1 MEIIEVKNN
10 LVRIKFDTTLDNLI
24 LSGFVIVKDPN
35 QSFIGQIVHL
45 EANPKGNFAITKL
58 LFTFNDDGVIA
69 NYNGS
74 IPDLKS
80 HLEVIPTQE
89 LLSILP
95 VNRPIVL
102 GEIAQQ
108 NTALKLDSSLFEDK
122 LLILC
127 EDEENKNNFIQNS
140 ALQLA
145 QYGKKIIIFDLNGDL
160 DFTPNKIIAGEDF
173 KLPLS
178 YDSINF
184 IYSELDNA
192 SAEAK
197 ATIQEVFLEVQNYI
211 KTLPEGFIPFET
223 FKEVVDEQYS
233 ELGITE
239 LLLLKNRLLKYQENG
254 IFAQDSQEFEI
265 IEESLAQNNIV
276 VIDLST
282 TEGKIQSEFIKFVY
296 STIEKSEN
304 SAHIILNV
312 EDENSDKKL
321 LKKIFTA
328 KNIYTTLISSYTYK
342 YLKEIKQLSKNLV
355 LFAPLQQQTDFAAY
369 NVFLDKLNDNEFIVF
384 GQKTQNMPL
393 IVKLEEISTPPQVQQ
408 TPVYEEMQ
416 TQEVLEQQIKQD
428 VDEIYMGTKSQEE
441 TIQNEEFEELTPE
454 EIEYEELTDED
465 LDLIENFQSET
476 QNSFDEEA
484 SAFNVEILSDG
495 DDEIIPVSQE
505 TEDDSENILKQL
517 YQEPQ
522 NDEYSEPSASPFAQV
537 MAEEGQ
543 KQDETLSKLDI
554 LPANLSS
561 TPIVPVY
568 SADIE
573 SSVQSD
579 DIEKGDIVVHP
590 KYGKGV
596 VEKMISY
603 GAKTLCSINFDNV
616 GRRLLDPNLAELK
629 KVE

>member
-10 LVRIKFDTTLDNLI
+10 LVRIKFDTALDNLI

-35 QSFIGQIVHL
+35 QSFIGQVVHL
-45 EANPKGNFAITKL
+45 EANPKGNFAVIKL

-95 VNRPIVL
+95 VNQPIVM

-108 NTALKLDSSLFEDK
+108 NTALKLDSSIFEDK
-122 LLILC
+122 LLVLC
-127 EDEENKNNFIQNS
+127 ENEENKNNFIKNS

-145 QYGKKIIIFDLNGDL
+145 QYGKKVIIFDLNGDL

-239 LLLLKNRLLKYQENG
+239 LLLLKNRLLKYQEDG
-254 IFAQDSQEFEI
+254 IFAQDSQEFEF
-265 IEESLAQNNIV
+265 IEESLAQTNV
-276 VIDLST
+276 VVVDLSQ

-296 STIEKSEN
+296 SNIEK

-328 KNIYTTLISSYTYK
+328 KNIYTSLISSYTYK

-355 LFAPLQQQTDFAAY
+355 LFAPLQQQTDFAGY
-369 NVFLDKLNDNEFIVF
+369 NVFLDKLNNNEFIVF

-393 IVKLEEISTPPQVQQ
+393 IIKLGEISAPTQAQPS
-408 TPVYEEMQ
+408 PVYGEIQ
-416 TQEVLEQQIKQD
+416 TQEELEQQIKQD
-428 VDEIYMGTKSQEE
+428 VDEIYMGTKPQEE
-441 TIQNEEFEELTPE
+441 TIQAEEFEELPTE

-476 QNSFDEEA
+476 QNSLGEDD
-484 SAFNVEILSDG
+484 SAFNVEILSEG
-495 DDEIIPVSQE
+495 DDDIIPVSQDSQE
-505 TEDDSENILKQL
+505 DTENVLEQL

-522 NDEYSEPSASPFAQV
+522 NDEYSEPLASPFAQV

-573 SSVQSD
+573 SSAQSD
-579 DIEKGDIVVHP
+579 DIEKGDIVIHP